1 MNLFI
6 VFSVSHRSPTHRE
19 SVDGQTRVDNSLS
32 NCSRDSF
39 PLCVGCCRLFDSLA
53 FNIGVQP
60 GLVGDDDL
68 VGLVAP
74 LLLVSAPLPC
84 FPLVRAGC
92 LVQSW
97 TFLQQFGS
105 GLFLLAGCLM
115 FGDNVVLYE
124 SAHHRLVEKS
134 LIDPGMFG
142 LGPGQ

>member
-1 MNLFI
+1 M
-6 VFSVSHRSPTHRE
+6 
-19 SVDGQTRVDNSLS
+19 
-32 NCSRDSF
+32 
-39 PLCVGCCRLFDSLA
+39 FDSLA

-84 FPLVRAGC
+84 LPLVRAGC

-97 TFLQQFGS
+97 TFFKQFRS